1 MVVLLLDKFT
11 KTWNCILSLMT
22 QKQTKKK
29 NNAQTLCVIWRTK
42 WWIEH
47 TDVLMD

>member
-29 NNAQTLCVIWRTK
+29 KQRTNVMRNLENK
-42 WWIEH
+42 MVDRTH
-47 TDVLMD
+47 